1 MQDIFIKSSK
11 KKERERREKLLQE
24 LRRLVGVRPPSPAM
38 STLCDNPCLLCRF
51 FGAAGAGGG
60 GGAAIKRGLPEG
72 FGAVFL
78 WATRGRSRE
87 RESGP
92 GRPGAARLSGGSSL

>member
-1 MQDIFIKSSK
+1 MLALVVGL
-11 KKERERREKLLQE
+11 REKE
-24 LRRLVGVRPPSPAM
+24 
-38 STLCDNPCLLCRF
+38 
-51 FGAAGAGGG
+51 
-60 GGAAIKRGLPEG
+60 GLPEG

-87 RESGP
+87 RENGP